1 MSPHVLLQLQA
12 VSEAQR
18 LRGQD
23 GGPAPAWQ
31 FLVAQLPVWERS
43 LVSWGVRAAKWGIYS
58 WGSPLNTVMGAS

>member
-43 LVSWGVRAAKWGIYS
+43 LVSCTS
-58 WGSPLNTVMGAS
+58 